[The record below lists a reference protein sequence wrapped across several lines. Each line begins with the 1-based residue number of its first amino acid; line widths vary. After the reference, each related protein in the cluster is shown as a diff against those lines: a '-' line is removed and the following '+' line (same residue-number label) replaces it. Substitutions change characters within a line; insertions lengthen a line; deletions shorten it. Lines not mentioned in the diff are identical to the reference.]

1 MYENIKNAM
10 QGGKTLTPQE
20 QAQNYDLFGK
30 MMKEGV
36 SLADLV
42 KKVDAL
48 ETEVKDLKKPKQSA
62 MDAQL
67 FYVMEQAVKGD
78 PAVTD
83 ARRRLQ
89 DEKTRI
95 ISDLC
100 MADEVFR
107 KLYESYR
114 TAVNSAYVNQKE
126 GKTE

>member
-1 MYENIKNAM
+1 
-10 QGGKTLTPQE
+10 
-20 QAQNYDLFGK
+20 

-42 KKVDAL
+42 KKIDAL
-48 ETEVKDLKKPKQSA
+48 ETEVQSLKKPKPSA

-78 PAVTD
+78 TAVVE

-95 ISDLC
+95 ISDMC
-100 MADEVFR
+100 MADESYR
-107 KLYESYR
+107 KLYDEYR
-114 TAVNSAYVNQKE
+114 TAVNSAYVREKE
-126 GKTE
+126 GKGE

>member
-1 MYENIKNAM
+1 MAYDNIKSAL
-10 QGGKTLTPQE
+10 QGGKALTPQE

-42 KKVDAL
+42 KKIDAL
-48 ETEVKDLKKPKQSA
+48 ETEVQSLKKPKPSA

-78 PAVTD
+78 MAVVE

-89 DEKTRI
+89 DETRI
-95 ISDLC
+95 ISDMC
-100 MADEVFR
+100 MADESYR
-107 KLYESYR
+107 KLYDEYR
-114 TAVNSAYVNQKE
+114 TAVNSAYVREKE
-126 GKTE
+126 GKGE